1 MFVINTYR
9 VYTYFIDKQ
18 IEDNVLFN
26 LTHTHSTPGV
36 GVGGGVCSNNWTTT
50 AHRIHTRK
58 LIYSY
63 MMTS

>member
-26 LTHTHSTPGV
+26 HTHTAPRG
-36 GVGGGVCSNNWTTT
+36 GGGGGVQTTELRLRT
-50 AHRIHTRK
+50 ESI
-58 LIYSY
+58 LEN
-63 MMTS
+63 

>member
-9 VYTYFIDKQ
+9 VIYIYFIDKQ

-26 LTHTHSTPGV
+26 HTHTAPR
-36 GVGGGVCSNNWTTT
+36 GGGGGGQTNWTTT

>member
-26 LTHTHSTPGV
+26 HTHTDTAPGV
-36 GVGGGVCSNNWTTT
+36 GVGGGVGGGGVQTTELRLRT
-50 AHRIHTRK
+50 ESI
-58 LIYSY
+58 LEN
-63 MMTS
+63 

>member
-26 LTHTHSTPGV
+26 HTHTDTAPG
-36 GVGGGVCSNNWTTT
+36 GGGGGGVQTTELRLRT
-50 AHRIHTRK
+50 ESIQEN
-58 LIYSY
+58 
-63 MMTS
+63 